1 VALATLAMITANGGI
16 TSATAETMTAASVEY
31 RSITAQDKTNRPMQ
45 VAMSAKYQRL
55 SRRDGCGP
63 AGPFGSV
70 SLPVTSVRC
79 PAARRPKH
87 DMPGRGSRRRGVRAL
102 GAGPVMFICM
112 FDEDALLEGLNEQ
125 QRQAVTH
132 RGGPLL
138 VLAGAGTGKTRTLVG
153 RAAWLRG
160 GQGVPASRIL
170 LLTFTRRAASDMLAR
185 AAAWFD
191 GSSERICGG
200 TFHAIA
206 HKIIRQHAESFSLPP
221 QFTILDPG
229 DTVDILD
236 VLRPDH
242 GLAEGGQ
249 RAPRAAACADIY
261 TRCVNTGRPVSEV
274 VTAGFPWC
282 VPFTGQLAGLFR
294 GYTAHK
300 RARHLLDFDDLLLLW
315 QAALADPAAGPVLR
329 SMFDAVLV
337 DEYQDVNA
345 VQASIVRLLQ
355 PDGKQLTC
363 VGDDA
368 QAIYGFRGAS
378 PAHLRQLTAD
388 YPGLEIVRLGRNYR
402 SRQGVLDLANVIR
415 SSAPGGL
422 GPAAAGGKA
431 SRVVPPQGGSG
442 GMGPPGK
449 EGASSASGLDLTLT
463 GDRGAGMAPLL
474 VRCHDEATQAREI
487 CARVLD
493 AHEDGAALQDQA
505 VLVRAAHHSDILE
518 IELSARKIPYVKF
531 GGLRFTDT
539 AHVKDFLAAARTLA
553 NPADDLAWFR
563 LLRLHEGIGPVHAR
577 RVLAA
582 LVPGP
587 DGPADGPADG
597 REQAVEAAPARSRR
611 ALAATFGRLAD
622 AAALAAAS
630 EQAPALLAIVDPLI
644 RARYPD
650 AVVRIADLQRLAD
663 VAAAQPSLHDA
674 LAELTLDPPVSASDL
689 AGPPRLDEDYLTI
702 STIHA
707 AKGLEW
713 PIVHLPQLVD
723 GALPSDMALGD
734 PDGLAEEHRLF
745 YVAITRARD
754 HLYLYAPQR
763 LHIHRRGRDDRH
775 GFGQLTRFLDAGA
788 LAACDS
794 ATAAPLAPAL
804 PAVGALAARVDA
816 ALGSLWDG

>member
-1 VALATLAMITANGGI
+1 
-16 TSATAETMTAASVEY
+16 
-31 RSITAQDKTNRPMQ
+31 
-45 VAMSAKYQRL
+45 
-55 SRRDGCGP
+55 
-63 AGPFGSV
+63 
-70 SLPVTSVRC
+70 
-79 PAARRPKH
+79 
-87 DMPGRGSRRRGVRAL
+87 
-102 GAGPVMFICM
+102 MFICM
-112 FDEDALLEGLNEQ
+112 FDESIVLDGLNEQ
-125 QRQAVTH
+125 QRRAVTH
-132 RGGPLL
+132 QGGPLL
-138 VLAGAGTGKTRTLVG
+138 VLAGAGTGKTRTLVA

-160 GQGVPASRIL
+160 SQGVPASRIL

-185 AAAWFD
+185 AAAGWD
-191 GSSERICGG
+191 GSARGSERICGG

-242 GLAEGGQ
+242 GLADTGPAGTPH

-261 TRCVNTGRPVSEV
+261 TRCVNTGRPVREV

-282 VPFTGQLAGLFR
+282 VPFISQLAGLFR
-294 GYTAHK
+294 AYTARK

-315 QAALADPAAGPVLR
+315 QAALADPVAGPVLR
-329 SMFDAVLV
+329 GMFDAVLV

-368 QAIYGFRGAS
+368 QAIYGFRGAD

-388 YPGLEIVRLGRNYR
+388 YPGLDIVRLDRNYR

-415 SSAPGGL
+415 PSAP
-422 GPAAAGGKA
+422 
-431 SRVVPPQGGSG
+431 
-442 GMGPPGK
+442 
-449 EGASSASGLDLTLT
+449 GLDLTLT
-463 GDRGAGMAPLL
+463 GDRGPGMAPLL

-493 AHEDGAALQDQA
+493 AHEDGAALRDQA

-539 AHVKDFLAAARTLA
+539 AHVKDFLAAARILA
-553 NPADDLAWFR
+553 NPADDMAWFR

-577 RVLAA
+577 RVLDA
-582 LVPGP
+582 LFPGP
-587 DGPADGPADG
+587 DGPADGWEDLADG
-597 REQAVEAAPARSRR
+597 WAQAVEAAPARSRR
-611 ALAATFGRLAD
+611 ALAATLGRLAGAARPGTGAPGTGAPETG
-622 AAALAAAS
+622 AAAMAAAIL
-630 EQAPALLAIVDPLI
+630 ALLDPLI

-650 AVVRIADLQRLAD
+650 AAVRITDLQRLAD
-663 VAAAQPSLHDA
+663 AAAAQPSLHDA

-713 PIVHLPQLVD
+713 PVVHLPHLVD

-734 PDGLAEEHRLF
+734 PGGLAEEHRLF

-763 LHIHRRGRDDRH
+763 LHYHRRGRDDRH
-775 GFGQLTRFLDAGA
+775 GFGQLTRFLDAEA

-794 ATAAPLAPAL
+794 VTAAPQAPLL
-804 PAVGALAARVDA
+804 PAA
-816 ALGSLWDG
+816 GSLATTGRRGPRLPLGRLNALSSPPVMFLLRGF

>member
-1 VALATLAMITANGGI
+1 
-16 TSATAETMTAASVEY
+16 
-31 RSITAQDKTNRPMQ
+31 
-45 VAMSAKYQRL
+45 
-55 SRRDGCGP
+55 
-63 AGPFGSV
+63 
-70 SLPVTSVRC
+70 
-79 PAARRPKH
+79 
-87 DMPGRGSRRRGVRAL
+87 
-102 GAGPVMFICM
+102 MFICM
-112 FDEDALLEGLNEQ
+112 FDESDVLDGLNEQ
-125 QRQAVTH
+125 QRRAVTH
-132 RGGPLL
+132 QGGPLL
-138 VLAGAGTGKTRTLVG
+138 VLAGAGTGKTRTLVA

-160 GQGVPASRIL
+160 AQGVPASRIL

-185 AAAWFD
+185 AAA
-191 GSSERICGG
+191 GSGGSVSGSERICGG

-229 DTVDILD
+229 DTADILD

-242 GLAEGGQ
+242 GLAEAGQ

-274 VTAGFPWC
+274 VTASFPWC
-282 VPFTGQLAGLFR
+282 APFTGQLAGLFR
-294 GYTAHK
+294 AYTARK

-315 QAALADPAAGPVLR
+315 QAALADPVAGPVLR
-329 SMFDAVLV
+329 GMFDAVLV

-368 QAIYGFRGAS
+368 QAIYGFRGAD
-378 PAHLRQLTAD
+378 PAHLRQLVAD
-388 YPGLEIVRLGRNYR
+388 YPGLDIVRLDRNYR
-402 SRQGVLDLANVIR
+402 SRQPILDLANLVR
-415 SSAPGGL
+415 PSAP
-422 GPAAAGGKA
+422 
-431 SRVVPPQGGSG
+431 
-442 GMGPPGK
+442 
-449 EGASSASGLDLTLT
+449 GLDLTLT
-463 GDRGAGMAPLL
+463 GDRGPWQSWESGMAPLL

-487 CARVLD
+487 CARILESV
-493 AHEDGAALQDQA
+493 EDGAALRDQA
-505 VLVRAAHHSDILE
+505 VLVRAGHHSDILE

-539 AHVKDFLAAARTLA
+539 AHIKDFLATARILA
-553 NPADDLAWFR
+553 NPADDLALFR

-577 RVLAA
+577 RVLAVLTA
-582 LVPGP
+582 GP
-587 DGPADGPADG
+587 AGPAGPADGWQ
-597 REQAVEAAPARSRR
+597 QAIDAAPARSRR
-611 ALAATFGRLAD
+611 ALATTLGRLAD
-622 AAALAAAS
+622 AAGDPVGAIL
-630 EQAPALLAIVDPLI
+630 EIVDPLI

-650 AVVRIADLQRLAD
+650 AAVRITDLQRLAD
-663 VAAAQPSLHDA
+663 AAATQPSLHDA
-674 LAELTLDPPVSASDL
+674 LAELTLDPPVSAADL

-713 PIVHLPQLVD
+713 PIVHLPHLVD

-734 PDGLAEEHRLF
+734 PGGLAEEHRLF

-763 LHIHRRGRDDRH
+763 LHYHRRGRDDRH
-775 GFGQLTRFLDAGA
+775 GFGQLTRFLHPEAV
-788 LAACDS
+788 AACDS

-804 PAVGALAARVDA
+804 PAIGPLATRVDA